1 MGGLFLQEILDGK
14 KMAGVASLG
23 RKKRLDIASRYVS
36 LELQNPSHNI
46 ALVRLHCG
54 CICGTLVTIHFL
66 SVSCNT

>member
-23 RKKRLDIASRYVS
+23 RKKKLDIASRYVS

-46 ALVRLHCG
+46 ALVRLHYG
-54 CICGTLVTIHFL
+54 CINGTLMMIQIL
-66 SVSCNT
+66 SVW